1 MLTAH
6 VDSAADPAVRI
17 EALFAAHYDRVWRT
31 LRRLGLPR
39 GEADDAAQEVFMV
52 ALRRLDDIDPE
63 RARAFLSGVAV
74 RVAADHRR
82 HARRHPELPTEDLVL
97 ALRADPTPHADER
110 LDAARRRARLDALLD
125 TLDDELRQVI
135 VLHELEA
142 LTMAEIAAAL
152 ELPPGTVAS
161 RLRRARERLEAAAVR
176 AAARAR
182 GRAS

>member
-1 MLTAH
+1 VH
-6 VDSAADPAVRI
+6 VAQAEPAGDPAARI
-17 EALFAAHYDRVWRT
+17 EALFTAHYDRVWRT
-31 LRRLGLPR
+31 LRRLGLPS

-52 ALRRLDDIDPE
+52 ALRRLDDIDPA

-82 HARRHPELPTEDLVL
+82 HARRHPELPTEDVVL
-97 ALRADPTPHADER
+97 ALRADPGPDVDER
-110 LDAARRRARLDALLD
+110 MDAARRRARLDALLD

-161 RLRRARERLEAAAVR
+161 RLRRARERLEAAAAR
-176 AAARAR
+176 LAARTR